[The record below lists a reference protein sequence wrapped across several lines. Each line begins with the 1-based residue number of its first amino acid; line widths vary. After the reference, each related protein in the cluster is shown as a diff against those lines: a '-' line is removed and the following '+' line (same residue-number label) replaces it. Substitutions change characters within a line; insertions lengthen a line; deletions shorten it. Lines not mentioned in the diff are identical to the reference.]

1 MIKSSPF
8 GKLADGTMTR
18 LYHLENGKYSVDIT
32 DFGATLVKF
41 CGPDRDGNQTDVLL
55 GFDNVEPYT
64 GSIGYMGAVIGRF
77 GNRIEKGKFTL
88 KGKEYTL
95 AVNNG
100 PNHLHGGNVG
110 FSHRVWSAKDVDNN
124 TIEFS
129 LLSPDGE
136 EGYPGN
142 LDVQITYSLEADGTL
157 TLDYYAISDA
167 DTIINLTNHAYFN
180 LNGADKGGTIFS
192 HSLQLDAS
200 AFCETDDN
208 CLANGNILTVKG
220 TPFDFREP
228 KILGQAINA
237 DFGPVKAAGGIDH
250 NFVLNNDGK
259 FKKFGVLYSDL
270 TGIEMTCYTDQP
282 GVQIYSGNFIKPFIG
297 KYGVTYEK
305 NGAICI
311 ETQGFPNSME
321 HEHFPSP
328 VIKKG
333 RIYRR
338 KTAYKLGVR

>member
-8 GKLADGTMTR
+8 GKLPDGREAR
-18 LYHLENGKYSVDIT
+18 LYHLKNGKYSADIT
-32 DFGATLVKF
+32 NFGATLVRF
-41 CGPDRDGNQTDVLL
+41 CGPDRDGNNTDVLL
-55 GFDNVEPYT
+55 GFDNLEPYL

-88 KGKEYTL
+88 NDKEYTL

-100 PNHLHGGNVG
+100 PNHLHGGLVG
-110 FSHRVWSAKDVDNN
+110 FSHKLWSVRDIDDK

-142 LDVQITYSLEADGTL
+142 LDVQITYSLEKDGTL
-157 TLDYYAISDA
+157 LLDYYAISDA
-167 DTIINLTNHAYFN
+167 DTVINLTNHAYFN
-180 LNGADKGGTIFS
+180 LNGADKGGTILS
-192 HSLQLDAS
+192 HSLQLDSS
-200 AFCETDDN
+200 AFCETDDK
-208 CLANGNILTVKG
+208 CLANGNILAVRG

-228 KILGQAINA
+228 KILSSAINA
-237 DFGPVKAAGGIDH
+237 DFAPVKAAGGIDH
-250 NFVLNNDGK
+250 NFILQNDGK
-259 FKKFGVLYSDL
+259 FKKFGVLYSDI

-305 NGAICI
+305 NGAICL
-311 ETQGFPNSME
+311 ETQGYPNSTE
-321 HEHFPSP
+321 HKHFPSP
-328 VIKKG
+328 VLKKG

-338 KTAYKLGVR
+338 KTAYKLSVR

>member
-8 GKLADGTMTR
+8 GKTADGRDVR
-18 LYHLENGKYSVDIT
+18 LYHLKNGKYSADIT
-32 DFGATLVKF
+32 DFGATLVRF
-41 CGPDRDGNQTDVLL
+41 CGPDRDGNETDVLL
-55 GFDNVEPYT
+55 GFDNVEPYL

-100 PNHLHGGNVG
+100 PNHLHGGLVG
-110 FSHRVWSAKDVDNN
+110 FSHKLWSVRDVDNN

-142 LDVQITYSLEADGTL
+142 LDVQITYSLEKDGTL

-167 DTIINLTNHAYFN
+167 DTVINLTNHAYFN
-180 LNGADKGGTIFS
+180 LNGADKGGTILS
-192 HSLQLDAS
+192 HSLQLDSS
-200 AFCETDDN
+200 AFCETDDK
-208 CLANGNILTVKG
+208 CLANGNILAVKG
-220 TPFDFREP
+220 TPFDFNEP
-228 KILGQAINA
+228 RILSTAINA
-237 DFGPVKAAGGIDH
+237 DFAPVKAAGGIDH
-250 NFVLNNDGK
+250 NFVLSNDGK
-259 FKKFGVLYSDL
+259 FKKIGVLYSDI

-282 GVQIYSGNFIKPFIG
+282 GVQIYSGNFIKPFKG

-305 NGAICI
+305 NGAICL
-311 ETQGFPNSME
+311 ETQGFPNSTE
-321 HEHFPSP
+321 HKHFPSP
-328 VIKKG
+328 VLKKG

-338 KTAYKLGVR
+338 KTAYKLSVR